1 MGEKRYMISDAAK
14 IVDVEA
20 HVLRYWEEELDIDI
34 PRNEMGHRYYT
45 DTYINLFKQV
55 KDLKDSGFLLKAIK
69 MLLPDLMAGKSVDT
83 ISNTTMLQH
92 IDGLQHESLNSEE
105 LTELTHSSNSS
116 SSKMELFQ
124 ALLGDIV
131 SKALVE
137 NNDSLG
143 KQVSTQ
149 VSDSVIKEMD
159 YLLRMKEEREEER
172 FKRFDEVM
180 RNYQRGQKEAAA
192 AIDKK
197 KHKFFRK

>member
-14 IVDVEA
+14 LVDVEA

-55 KDLKDSGFLLKAIK
+55 KELKDSGFLLKAIK
-69 MLLPDLMAGKSVDT
+69 LSLPDLMAGKPIDS
-83 ISNTTMLQH
+83 ISNTSMRLQ
-92 IDGLQHESLNSEE
+92 SENFHSDE
-105 LTELTHSSNSS
+105 MTAITHSTNGAT
-116 SSKMELFQ
+116 SKMEQFQ

-131 SKALVE
+131 SKALEE

-143 KQVSTQ
+143 KRVSTQ

-192 AIDKK
+192 STEKK